1 MAIGSKLS
9 KKNRRRP
16 KPKKG
21 EIRNIVDDYGKPKVM
36 GSAGM
41 LGNIGGGAV
50 VKGASLLKQGFKN
63 FGKSKII
70 EKGLKMLDK
79 KVVKL
84 RPKKKKSSTRGR

>member
-9 KKNRRRP
+9 KKNRRRR

-50 VKGASLLKQGFKN
+50 VKGASLLKEGLKN

>member
-9 KKNRRRP
+9 KKNRRRR

-50 VKGASLLKQGFKN
+50 VKGASLLKQGLKN